1 MESISLSK
9 RMGMPIEVRKLA
21 RGHEVGRVSKEWG
34 DRMVWSKG

>member
-9 RMGMPIEVRKLA
+9 RMGMPIEDRKLA

-34 DRMVWSKG
+34 DRGSKG